1 MTLHIS
7 TYFRISTVF
16 GNISRYR
23 SVKQLYLSSARKSYC
38 IFFLLW
44 DIAGVNYKWYRK
56 PKANLESNYF
66 RFPGGRPNPI
76 AFRSKN
82 DYSEFTN
89 HTKNML
95 NILQNSPGQ
104 RLGLSE
110 YRDSILQYAES
121 SKEASSVKVCIY
133 YIYLAIYC
141 RFTCVDL
148 FSCQTSYLF
157 ILWFLW
163 CLILDQVGHWTDED
177 KVRRP
182 SKCTQLSNNISK
194 NFVSTLFLRREIAGD
209 RLVSF
214 LESHSNVFLIYANI
228 KILFLQHKKSL
239 HFSSTIALLLSCL
252 NTPSPTTNCKFSAY
266 TVHLFF
272 NTRMS

>member
-1 MTLHIS
+1 MTTANSRITRKTCWIS
-7 TYFRISTVF
+7 CRTFQVKDWDFLST
-16 GNISRYR
+16 GI
-23 SVKQLYLSSARKSYC
+23 QYC
-38 IFFLLW
+38 NVLKVGKKHLLW
-44 DIAGVNYKWYRK
+44 R
-56 PKANLESNYF
+56 
-66 RFPGGRPNPI
+66 
-76 AFRSKN
+76 
-82 DYSEFTN
+82 
-89 HTKNML
+89 
-95 NILQNSPGQ
+95 
-104 RLGLSE
+104 
-110 YRDSILQYAES
+110 
-121 SKEASSVKVCIY
+121 Y

-148 FSCQTSYLF
+148 FSCKTSYLF

-163 CLILDQVGHWTDED
+163 YLILDQVGHWTDED